1 VEALAGDKLKDVVDG
16 DRGGSFDDSN
26 KDGSRQRCSDCS
38 LTGEQCRNRFMCP
51 GSGVPFCSI
60 GSGKK
65 GKDCIAMA
73 HDNEQL
79 WELCML
85 SYERK
90 QTHAREKKKMITVP

>member
-1 VEALAGDKLKDVVDG
+1 MEALAGDKLKDVVDG
-16 DRGGSFDDSN
+16 TIEVDHSMIPIKN
-26 KDGSRQRCSDCS
+26 GSRQSCSDCS

-51 GSGVPFCSI
+51 GSGVPFCSS

-90 QTHAREKKKMITVP
+90 QTHTRV